1 MELAL
6 DLSMHLT
13 CYHNFLESGPLQIF
27 VYSQSHDKMAKLM
40 TSDLK
45 ARASA
50 FSATML
56 SMLLEHSPGKQLC
69 SIRADACCAC
79 VPSVRACGVKS
90 ASMLGTNLVWAP
102 RSMQAASSSRST
114 TLALRSATSISQNKL
129 PRNLGKTPSSHK
141 INEWNELCLPPPKKQ
156 VVQYVSTVGEV
167 KHDLCL
173 SVGLKSDEMWIARL
187 TDWQY
192 TYESS

>member
-13 CYHNFLESGPLQIF
+13 CYHNFLESGPLKIF

-50 FSATML
+50 FSATVL
-56 SMLLEHSPGKQLC
+56 SLLEHSPGKQLC

-79 VPSVRACGVKS
+79 VPCVRACGVKS
-90 ASMLGTNLVWAP
+90 ASMLGTNLAWALYASCKQFP
-102 RSMQAASSSRST
+102 KYYTGTQICHQHLPKQAAQKSWQNPKQPQNQWMKWTMPATAEETGCAICEYSR
-114 TLALRSATSISQNKL
+114 RSEAWSVFVCRIEVR
-129 PRNLGKTPSSHK
+129 RNVDCE
-141 INEWNELCLPPPKKQ
+141 I
-156 VVQYVSTVGEV
+156 
-167 KHDLCL
+167 D
-173 SVGLKSDEMWIARL
+173 RL
-187 TDWQY
+187 TVHLRI
-192 TYESS
+192 

>member
-1 MELAL
+1 
-6 DLSMHLT
+6 MHLT

-45 ARASA
+45 AQASA

-90 ASMLGTNLVWAP
+90 EKVQVCSAPIWRERHALCKLQAVPEVLHWHSDLPPASPKTSCPEILAKP
-102 RSMQAASSSRST
+102 QAATKSMNEMNYACHR
-114 TLALRSATSISQNKL
+114 R
-129 PRNLGKTPSSHK
+129 RNR
-141 INEWNELCLPPPKKQ
+141 LCKMR
-156 VVQYVSTVGEV
+156 VQ
-167 KHDLCL
+167 
-173 SVGLKSDEMWIARL
+173 
-187 TDWQY
+187 
-192 TYESS
+192 